1 MYFLAKVC
9 DTQLHCL
16 FTCENLE
23 EKHINLL
30 RINSEITLACNKN
43 GMSHRPNYELW
54 PPLEDLFFETL
65 ISNGLGSHGLPQIL
79 ISRPSPISLAKQFS
93 IYTSKSLGNTY

>member
-1 MYFLAKVC
+1 
-9 DTQLHCL
+9 
-16 FTCENLE
+16 LE

-93 IYTSKSLGNTY
+93 IYTSKSLRNTYWLGLGRATIML